1 MLHIRFAAIM
11 IAVLFYACSPAPR
24 YHSNSSKIKSYK
36 SSKSNTSNKKN
47 KFDRKKTVYRGVS
60 SYYGPNF
67 HGKLT
72 ANGEV
77 YDMYGLTAAH
87 KEMPLNTI
95 ARVTNL
101 ENGTN
106 IFEWTISDPCGSSS
120 TQVNIKVEIVEF
132 FVDEVSNY
140 NGYNISCKG
149 FSDGSITVYSIGG
162 YPPYNYNWI
171 GPENFT
177 NNNQNIDNLSS
188 GLYECTIIDSLGC
201 EKTISYTFISWSEFI
216 SAAQS

>member
-24 YHSNSSKIKSYK
+24 YNSNSSKIKSYK

-101 ENGTN
+101 ENGKSLILRINDRGPYVKGRILDCSYGAAKKLGFINEGTAN
-106 IFEWTISDPCGSSS
+106 VE
-120 TQVNIKVEIVEF
+120 IKVIEW
-132 FVDEVSNY
+132 
-140 NGYNISCKG
+140 G
-149 FSDGSITVYSIGG
+149 DGEYMHHI
-162 YPPYNYNWI
+162 
-171 GPENFT
+171 
-177 NNNQNIDNLSS
+177 
-188 GLYECTIIDSLGC
+188 
-201 EKTISYTFISWSEFI
+201 K
-216 SAAQS
+216 